1 MSAKA
6 VNAFCRKNFTA
17 FKHRII
23 PAYEGVR
30 HLNFLDKYLM
40 EVARFLETGS
50 GIRRLIVETPPRHGK
65 SLTISE
71 AFPAWLLGRNPHLNV
86 IIASYAASLAE
97 LHSRIARGFVQD
109 QTFGEVFPNFKLS
122 EDNQRVDEWG
132 TQDTDGR
139 KGGLVAVG
147 FGGTVV
153 GKGSHCFPA
162 GTMVDTEIGQ
172 VDIETLCHMVDK
184 PRVLCY
190 NHRSGTVTL
199 GHILATSK
207 RDTGDF
213 IRLTLTS
220 GKVILS
226 TPEHPFY
233 VPNVGYVTAENLK
246 PHAPLYGVSDPN
258 VRLMRNIVPET
269 SAPTQKSTE
278 VELHSDVLR
287 CGLFQKTPQIHLDAV
302 YLVERVRA
310 ENQPVYDIQ
319 VERFHNFFAE
329 SILVHNCLIIDDPH
343 KGRDEA
349 ESKDQ
354 REKTWNAYTN
364 DFLTRANNSNQFAQI
379 VVAQRYHDDDLI
391 GRLLREQEGEWVHVR
406 LPALAEENDMLGRAY
421 GEALWPER
429 FPVAALEN
437 RRQVMG
443 DYPFA
448 SQYQQRPIPK
458 GEQVFEVDKIEV
470 VTRAP
475 AGLVGVRFYDLAIT
489 AKAKSDYTVGLKMAI
504 DPANE
509 DIYVLD
515 VFRQKTKPA
524 ALLAAI
530 KSHAFKDGKEWDVA
544 LEGEK
549 AGIMNIDY
557 LSRDK
562 DLRGFKLHLDPIKGD
577 KYARAQA
584 VMSRVALGQVKILR
598 AAWNRA
604 FIEELRIFDS
614 GAHDDQ
620 VDAFSGAYN
629 FLAEQVV
636 PEASVVRAGSWYG
649 DEATPRQMNQPS
661 PDFWS

>member
-153 GKGSHCFPA
+153 GKGSHC
-162 GTMVDTEIGQ
+162 
-172 VDIETLCHMVDK
+172 
-184 PRVLCY
+184 
-190 NHRSGTVTL
+190 
-199 GHILATSK
+199 
-207 RDTGDF
+207 
-213 IRLTLTS
+213 
-220 GKVILS
+220 
-226 TPEHPFY
+226 
-233 VPNVGYVTAENLK
+233 
-246 PHAPLYGVSDPN
+246 
-258 VRLMRNIVPET
+258 
-269 SAPTQKSTE
+269 
-278 VELHSDVLR
+278 
-287 CGLFQKTPQIHLDAV
+287 
-302 YLVERVRA
+302 
-310 ENQPVYDIQ
+310 
-319 VERFHNFFAE
+319 
-329 SILVHNCLIIDDPH
+329 LIIDDPH

-470 VTRAP
+470 VTRVP
-475 AGLVGVRFYDLAIT
+475 AGLLGVRFYDLAIT

-620 VDAFSGAYN
+620 VDALSGAYN

-636 PEASVVRAGSWYG
+636 PEASIVRAGSWYG
-649 DEATPRQMNQPS
+649 DEAMIRQVNQPS